1 MNSDSLKEPGIS
13 RIDTDSTH
21 GWYVRAYRN
30 GKVRSKFFSDRKH
43 GDKEA
48 ALEEARR
55 HRDELFETVA
65 KQPKEPRKR
74 SPQISAKRS
83 GTGVVGVTRTDKRSA
98 NGNLLTCYS
107 VSWRPEPNVQ
117 KCTSFSWEK
126 YGEQEAFR
134 MAVTH
139 RFERLIEAY
148 GTDIEDRLL
157 KEHHG
162 NERVLSIV
170 SDVFSRALSNGGQ
183 ANNGFAKRTE
193 SALS

>member
-1 MNSDSLKEPGIS
+1 MKSAKEPGIS

-30 GKVRSKFFSDRKH
+30 GEVKSKFFSDRKY
-43 GDKEA
+43 GDIDA
-48 ALEEARR
+48 ALTEARK
-55 HRDELFETVA
+55 HRDLLFATVA
-65 KQPKEPRKR
+65 RQPKEPRKR

-98 NGNLLTCYS
+98 NGNTLTCYS

-126 YGEQEAFR
+126 YGEEEAFR

-148 GTDIEDRLL
+148 GAGIKERLL
-157 KEHHG
+157 KEHQG
-162 NERVLSIV
+162 NDRILGIV
-170 SDVFSRALSNGGQ
+170 SEVLECDPASVGAERND
-183 ANNGFAKRTE
+183 FAQVV
-193 SALS
+193 